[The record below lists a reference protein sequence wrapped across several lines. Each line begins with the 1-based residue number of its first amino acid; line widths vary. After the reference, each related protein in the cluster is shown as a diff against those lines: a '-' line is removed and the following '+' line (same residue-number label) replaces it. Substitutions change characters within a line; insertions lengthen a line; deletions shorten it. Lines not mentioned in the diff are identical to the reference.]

1 MSRTLVVAC
10 ALAFAGFAAP
20 ANAAD
25 LNVGSVKDSPEDV
38 SSFKDPLPDSLT
50 WHGVT
55 FYGTVDVGYAYQ
67 TNGRPLGSVVSDLE
81 YSPFTTTRNFTGQSV
96 STFTANAL
104 EQSKIG
110 VKAEEELGYGFT
122 AIGKVDTG
130 FNPATFEL
138 TNGCSSFVQNAGV
151 PYSHQTSNADSGRCG
166 QVINGV
172 GYGGISNPAYG
183 TLTGGRQQSFQL
195 DGIAAYDPLALSY
208 ALSLLGYSG
217 TNGGSG
223 STEAARWDNS
233 VKYVYQYGPV
243 HAGAMY
249 STGGDGTGLYG
260 DGYGFNVGGAYK
272 GFSLD
277 AVYTKENGA
286 VNLKGANNDTVPGA
300 PLAAYVSNNEAW
312 SVMAKYTYDLGG
324 GFKDDGPGSK
334 LTFFGG
340 YTHIALSDSND
351 AAAYAAG
358 SYAIGN
364 GAGGPVDHSYLQSTK
379 VLQFEWAG
387 AKYELPAGWSFT
399 GAYYHVDQGAYES
412 DTNFCTAG
420 GASRTNCAGS
430 YNQGSFLVDY
440 AFDKHF
446 DIYAGVTYAKVYD
459 GLAAGYIGTPCG
471 AANHAGGCVTGQ
483 TTGTAT
489 SIDTAAVVTGVR
501 IKF

>member
-130 FNPATFEL
+130 FDPVTFEL
-138 TNGCSSFVQNAGV
+138 TNGCRSFVQNAGI
-151 PYSHQTSNADSGRCG
+151 PYNQQTSNADSGRCG
-166 QVINGV
+166 QAINGV

-195 DGIAAYDPLALSY
+195 DGIAAYDPMSLSY

-223 STEAARWDNS
+223 STQAARWDNS
-233 VKYVYQYGPV
+233 AKYVYQYGPV

-286 VNLKGANNDTVPGA
+286 VNLLGANKDTTGSPLFATVTNDD
-300 PLAAYVSNNEAW
+300 AW
-312 SVMAKYTYDLGG
+312 SIMGKYTYDLGG
-324 GFKDDGPGSK
+324 GSKDVGAASK
-334 LTFFGG
+334 VTLFAG
-340 YTHIALSDSND
+340 YTHINVSGSTATPST
-351 AAAYAAG
+351 AAG
-358 SYAIGN
+358 GYAIQLDSAYYGT
-364 GAGGPVDHSYLQSTK
+364 TK
-379 VLQFEWAG
+379 ELDFEWAG
-387 AKYELPAGWSFT
+387 AKYEFGSGWSVT
-399 GAYYHVDQGAYES
+399 GAFYHVDQSAFIS
-412 DTNFCTAG
+412 DGKPCTNG
-420 GASRTNCAGS
+420 GATRTDCAGT
-430 YNQGSFLVDY
+430 YNQGSLLLDY

-446 DIYAGVTYAKVYD
+446 DVYAGVTYAIVD
-459 GLAAGYIGTPCG
+459 GGLAAGFPGTPCNG
-471 AANHAGGCVTGQ
+471 SGQGSCSGGEVP
-483 TTGTAT
+483 GTKS